1 MPAVGPLQLRRFA
14 ELIAISTKEE
24 NTPVKAAVL
33 HTLGKPPRFEDFPD
47 PHPSPD
53 EVKVR
58 VKAASLK
65 NIDKAMASGSHYD
78 SHSELPVV
86 CGIDGVGVLDDGTR
100 VYCGGS
106 RPPYGMMAE
115 QTVVSRAWCL
125 PIPDGVDDVTAA
137 ALPNPALS
145 SWLPLV
151 WRAQLQPGETVLV
164 LGATG
169 VAGKLALQIAKHL
182 GAGRVVA
189 AGRNEHVLETLPD
202 LGADAIIALDQPDQE
217 LTAAFIREASHKRF
231 DIILDYLWGHP
242 TEVLLDAL
250 TGHDLKAESSRIRL
264 IEIGE
269 MAAPTISLS
278 AAALRSS
285 GLELYGSGGG
295 SIPHTAIFDAFPQV
309 WALAACG
316 TLRIDTEAVALA
328 DVESAWQRQDLP
340 GRRVVIIP

>member
-1 MPAVGPLQLRRFA
+1 
-14 ELIAISTKEE
+14 
-24 NTPVKAAVL
+24 VKAAVL
-33 HTLGKPPRFEDFPD
+33 HALGKPPRFEDFPD
-47 PHPSPD
+47 PQPRPN

-65 NIDKAMASGSHYD
+65 NVDKAMASGSHYD

-86 CGIDGVGVLDDGTR
+86 CGIDGVGILDDGTR
-100 VYCGGS
+100 VYCGGP

-115 QTVVSRAWCL
+115 HTVVPRAWCL
-125 PIPDGVDDVTAA
+125 PIPDDVDDVTAA

-151 WRAQLQPGETVLV
+151 WRARLKPGESVLI

-169 VAGKLALQIAKHL
+169 VAGKLAIQIAKHL

-189 AGRNEHVLETLPD
+189 AGRNEHVLETLLD
-202 LGADAIIALDQPDQE
+202 LGADAIIALDQPDQQ
-217 LTAAFIREASHKRF
+217 LTAAFVREASNKSY

-250 TGHDLKAESSRIRL
+250 TGHDLKAEPSGIRL
-264 IEIGE
+264 VEIGE
-269 MAAPTISLS
+269 MAGPTISLS

-295 SIPHTAIFDAFPQV
+295 SIPHTAIFDTFPQV
-309 WALAACG
+309 WALAAG
-316 TLRIDTEAVALA
+316 GKLRIDTEPVALS
-328 DVESAWQRQDLP
+328 DVESAWHRHDLV

>member
-1 MPAVGPLQLRRFA
+1 M
-14 ELIAISTKEE
+14 
-24 NTPVKAAVL
+24 KAAVL
-33 HTLGKPPRFEDFPD
+33 HALGKPPRFEDFPD
-47 PHPSPD
+47 PQPRPD

-86 CGIDGVGVLDDGTR
+86 CGIDGVGILDDGTR
-100 VYCGGS
+100 VFCGGP

-115 QTVVSRAWCL
+115 HTIVSRAWCL
-125 PIPDGVDDVTAA
+125 PIPDDVDDVTAA

-151 WRAQLQPGETVLV
+151 WRARLKPDESVLI

-169 VAGKLALQIAKHL
+169 VAGKLAIQIAKHL

-189 AGRNEHVLETLPD
+189 AGRNEHILETLLD
-202 LGADAIIALDQPDQE
+202 LGADAIIALDQPDQQ
-217 LTAAFIREASHKRF
+217 LTAAFVREASHKSY

-242 TEVLLDAL
+242 TELLLDAL
-250 TGHDLKAESSRIRL
+250 TGHDLKAEPSGIRL
-264 IEIGE
+264 VEIGE
-269 MAAPTISLS
+269 MAGPTISLP

-295 SIPHTAIFDAFPQV
+295 SIPHTAIFDTFPKV
-309 WALAACG
+309 WALAAG
-316 TLRIDTEAVALA
+316 GKLRIDTEPVALS
-328 DVESAWQRQDLP
+328 DVESAWHRDDLV